1 MKIAITSKG
10 KDLDAATDPR
20 FGRAAYFIV
29 YETDDQSFTVVDNEK
44 NLNAQQGVGV
54 QAGQAVI
61 ETEAAVVITGNCG
74 PKAFRVLN
82 TAGVKVFTGAA
93 GTVQESI
100 EAYKTGAL
108 TEADS
113 ANVEGHWM

>member
-10 KDLDAATDPR
+10 RGLDAETDPR

-29 YETDDQSFTVVDNEK
+29 YETDDGTFAVIDNGK

-61 ETEAAVVITGNCG
+61 ETGAAVLVTGNCG
-74 PKAFRVLN
+74 PKAFRVLK
-82 TAGVKVFTGAA
+82 TAGVKVYTGAA
-93 GTVQESI
+93 GTIQESI
-100 EAYKTGAL
+100 EAYTKGVL

>member
-1 MKIAITSKG
+1 MKIAVTSRG
-10 KDLDAATDPR
+10 KDLEAETDPR
-20 FGRAAYFIV
+20 FGRAPFFII
-29 YETDDQSFTVVDNEK
+29 YETEDESFTVIDNK
-44 NLNAQQGVGV
+44 QNLNAQQGVGV

-61 ETEAAVVITGNCG
+61 GTGAMALLTGNCG
-74 PKAFRVLN
+74 PKAFRVLR

-93 GTVQESI
+93 GTVRQSI
-100 EAYKTGAL
+100 EAYAAGKL